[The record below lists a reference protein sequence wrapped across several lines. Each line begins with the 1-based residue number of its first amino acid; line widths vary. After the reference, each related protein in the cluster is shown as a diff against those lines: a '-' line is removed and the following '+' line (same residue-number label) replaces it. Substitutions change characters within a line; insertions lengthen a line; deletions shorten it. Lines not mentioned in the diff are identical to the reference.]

1 MVTTRFELAM
11 QYANIVHAGQVRK
24 GTTIPYISHLMAVA
38 SIALEHGANES
49 EAIGALLHD
58 AGEDAG
64 GDERIADIAHRFG
77 DDVAAIVRGC
87 SDTTI
92 TPKPPWRQRKEAYI
106 AHIHDATA
114 SVILVSA
121 ADKLHNSRA
130 ILHDYHTIGDAVW
143 ARFSASQRDIVWY
156 YRSLVE
162 AFLAAPHQRCP
173 HLIATLDRTV
183 TELAA
188 TLQGQD

>member
-38 SIALEHGANES
+38 SIALEHGASES
-49 EAIGALLHD
+49 EAIGALL
-58 AGEDAG
+58 
-64 GDERIADIAHRFG
+64 
-77 DDVAAIVRGC
+77 
-87 SDTTI
+87 
-92 TPKPPWRQRKEAYI
+92 
-106 AHIHDATA
+106 HDATA

-143 ARFSASQRDIVWY
+143 ARFSASQRNIVWY

-162 AFLAAPHQRCP
+162 AFWQR
-173 HLIATLDRTV
+173 HISVAHT
-183 TELAA
+183 
-188 TLQGQD
+188 

>member
-1 MVTTRFELAM
+1 MLTTRFALAM
-11 QYANIVHAGQVRK
+11 QYANSVHAGQVRK

-38 SIALEHGANES
+38 SITLEHGANES

-64 GDERIADIAHRFG
+64 GDERIADIAQRFG

-130 ILHDYHTIGDAVW
+130 ILHDYYTIGDAVW
-143 ARFSASQRDIVWY
+143 ARFNASQHDIIWY
-156 YRSLVE
+156 YRSLVS
-162 AFLAAPHQRCP
+162 AFLAAPHLRCP
-173 HLIATLDRTV
+173 HLIAALDRTV
-183 TELAA
+183 IALEA